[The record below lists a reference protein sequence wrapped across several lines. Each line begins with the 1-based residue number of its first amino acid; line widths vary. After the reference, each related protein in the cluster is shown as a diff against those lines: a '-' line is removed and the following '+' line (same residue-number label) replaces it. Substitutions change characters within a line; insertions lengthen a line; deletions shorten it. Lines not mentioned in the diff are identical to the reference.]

1 MPSLSES
8 SYFSSGITILSDIG
22 MDCAKRTLYI
32 VSLNRPLLS
41 SVSSKL
47 MLFVTKG
54 VADGVWLLVMVSVPS
69 KVAVCRLSLSSSV
82 LHAAQAARASRIRSF
97 FIVLLSL

>member
-1 MPSLSES
+1 M
-8 SYFSSGITILSDIG
+8 LSDIG

-54 VADGVWLLVMVSVPS
+54 VADGV
-69 KVAVCRLSLSSSV
+69 
-82 LHAAQAARASRIRSF
+82 
-97 FIVLLSL
+97 